1 MAVQAVH
8 THGVLH
14 YATVSTWQIELRSSL
29 SGIYQVTGSIA
40 TLLVQVGSY
49 GELTITVLKF
59 TLMCEALLG
68 SEVP

>member
-1 MAVQAVH
+1 MACFTMLQYQ
-8 THGVLH
+8 L
-14 YATVSTWQIELRSSL
+14 STWQIELRSSL